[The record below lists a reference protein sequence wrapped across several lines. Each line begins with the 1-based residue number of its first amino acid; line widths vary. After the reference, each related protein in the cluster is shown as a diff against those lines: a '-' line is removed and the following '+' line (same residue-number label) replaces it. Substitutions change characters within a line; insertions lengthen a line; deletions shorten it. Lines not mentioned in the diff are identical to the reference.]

1 MTGTLPPELVSR
13 SRTSS
18 CLKTRPPSLF
28 TAASGIGRE
37 LRQDPNAR
45 QKVGQLDTTTIAQ
58 VTGLPVENIEAMRR
72 KDDCNFR

>member
-1 MTGTLPPELVSR
+1 MTGTLPPELVIR

-18 CLKTRPPSLF
+18 CPKTRPPSLS

-45 QKVGQLDTTTIAQ
+45 QKVGQLDTATIAQ
-58 VTGLPVENIEAMRR
+58 VTDLPVENIEAMRR
-72 KDDCNFR
+72 KDNCNFR